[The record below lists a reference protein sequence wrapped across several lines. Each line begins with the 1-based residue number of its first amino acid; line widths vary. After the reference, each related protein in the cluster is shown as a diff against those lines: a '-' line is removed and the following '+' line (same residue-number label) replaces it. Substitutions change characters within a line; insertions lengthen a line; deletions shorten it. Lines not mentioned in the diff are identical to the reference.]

1 MNHSP
6 YPVVPD
12 ACVIY
17 PNMLRDL
24 LMEPGKAGLYQPKWT
39 ATIHDEWQRNLV
51 ENVPALTRE
60 KLKRVRVEELMNKA
74 LPDAL
79 VTGFENLVEGLLLPD
94 PDDRHVVAA
103 AIRSN
108 SEMIVTFN
116 LKDFPGERLA
126 EFDIEAIHP
135 DEFIADLLDLNQALV
150 LQAVQRQRSRPRNP
164 PKSVDEYSD
173 TLLKL
178 GLPMTVRALAAYKL
192 MI

>member
-6 YPVVPD
+6 YRVVSD

-24 LMEPGKAGLYQPKWT
+24 LMEVGKSGLYQPKWT
-39 ATIHDEWQRNLV
+39 ATIHDERQRNLV
-51 ENVPALTRE
+51 ENVPDLKRQQ
-60 KLKRVRVEELMNKA
+60 LKRVEDLMNKA
-74 LPDAL
+74 LTDAL
-79 VTGFENLVEGLLLPD
+79 VTGFENLMAGISLPD

-103 AIRSN
+103 AIRSD
-108 SEMIVTFN
+108 SEVIVTFN
-116 LKDFPGERLA
+116 LKDFPGESLA

-150 LQAVQRQRSRPRNP
+150 LQAVQRQRVRLKNLQ
-164 PKSVDEYSD
+164 KSVDEHFD
-173 TLLKL
+173 IIQKPC
-178 GLPMTVRALAAYKL
+178 LPMTIKVLTAYKL

>member
-6 YPVVPD
+6 YPVVLD

-24 LMEPGKAGLYQPKWT
+24 LMEVGKSGLYQPKWT

-51 ENVPALTRE
+51 ENVPDLTRE
-60 KLKRVRVEELMNKA
+60 KLKRVEELMNKA

-79 VTGFENLVEGLLLPD
+79 VTGFENLIEGVSLPD
-94 PDDRHVVAA
+94 SDDRHVVAA
-103 AIRSN
+103 AIRSD
-108 SEMIVTFN
+108 SEVIVTFN
-116 LKDFPGERLA
+116 LKDFPKESLA

-150 LQAVQRQRSRPRNP
+150 LQAVQRQRARLKNP
-164 PKSVDEYSD
+164 PKSVDEYFD
-173 TLLKL
+173 ILLKL
-178 GLPMTVRALAAYKL
+178 GLPKTVKALIAYKL